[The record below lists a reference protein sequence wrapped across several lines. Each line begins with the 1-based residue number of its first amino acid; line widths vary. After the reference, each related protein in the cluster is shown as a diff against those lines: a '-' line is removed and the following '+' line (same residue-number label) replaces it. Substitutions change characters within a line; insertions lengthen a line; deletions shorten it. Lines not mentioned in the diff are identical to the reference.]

1 MKKFLSLIE
10 VLLVFILIKPL
21 GWWLVAIG
29 VYEWEVK
36 NLGGWSYLGGL
47 LLYLVPLLILAITRR
62 DFRGYG
68 ITCKHWR
75 QSLDLAMHVFPIK
88 LLPWFLGIAAIFIL
102 NQDYTDISV
111 ALILTGGYVLAIIL
125 LFLSLNRYQHK
136 PEPGRKTTL
145 TNIVVL
151 AAITFAPIIISLSLG
166 RFSGRVAS
174 TVLWQ
179 VVFSGFGEELKWRGY
194 FQSRLNRGFGR
205 PYLIYGVQFGPGLLI
220 TALLFGISHGLNTF
234 NPLIGNWSF
243 QWEWALFTL
252 FSGLFFGIIRE
263 KSQDIIAPGI
273 LHGVPDA
280 FGEAIGIIFG
290 IGNFG

>member
-1 MKKFLSLIE
+1 MKKFLSLLE
-10 VLLVFILIKPL
+10 VLLVFILLKPL
-21 GWWLVAIG
+21 GWWLDAIG

-47 LLYLVPLLILAITRR
+47 LLYLVPLLILIIARR
-62 DFRGYG
+62 DFRSYG
-68 ITCKHWR
+68 ITCKHWQ

-88 LLPWFLGIAAIFIL
+88 LLPWFLGIAAMFIL
-102 NQDYTDISV
+102 NQDYTDLSV
-111 ALILTGGYVLAIIL
+111 ALILTGGYMLAIVL
-125 LFLSLNRYQHK
+125 LFFSLNRYQQK

-145 TNIVVL
+145 TNITVL
-151 AAITFAPIIISLSLG
+151 AAITFAPIVINLALG

-179 VVFSGFGEELKWRGY
+179 LVFSGFGEELKWRGY
-194 FQSRLNRGFGR
+194 FQSRLNHGFGR
-205 PYLIYGVQFGPGLLI
+205 PYKTFGVQFGPGLLI
-220 TALLFGISHGLNTF
+220 TAVLFGISHGLNTF
-234 NPLIGNWSF
+234 NPLIGHWSF

-252 FSGLFFGIIRE
+252 FSGLFFGIVRE
-263 KSQDIIAPGI
+263 KSQDILAPGI

-290 IGNFG
+290 NGSLG